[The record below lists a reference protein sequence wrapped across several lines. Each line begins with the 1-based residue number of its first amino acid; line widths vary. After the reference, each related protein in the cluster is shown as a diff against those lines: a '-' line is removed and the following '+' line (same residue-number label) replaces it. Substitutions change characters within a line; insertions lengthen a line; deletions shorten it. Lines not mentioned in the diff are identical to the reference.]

1 MGQEL
6 EYKYRL
12 PDQAE
17 YRKLCQALQ
26 ARFPGGWESVTMETD
41 CYDTRSRQLAQRRWT
56 LGIRNENG
64 ASVLC
69 LKIPGAGLARQEWE
83 VPEGVLPG
91 GLVALVRQGA
101 PESLLTLTGLR
112 PVCGARFVRL
122 RRMVP
127 LSGAA
132 VELALDR
139 GVLLGSTKE
148 LPFWE
153 LEAELK
159 SGDSQILDQWCQTLA
174 TKFSLTPEPAS
185 KFARAY
191 ALMGGNHA

>member
-12 PDQAE
+12 PGQAE
-17 YRKLCQALQ
+17 YQRLCQALQ
-26 ARFPGGWESVTMETD
+26 ARFPGGWERVTMESD
-41 CYDTRSRQLAQRRWT
+41 YYDTSSHLLAQRRWT
-56 LGIRNENG
+56 LRIRNENG

-69 LKIPGAGLARQEWE
+69 LKIPGGGLARQEWE
-83 VPEGVLPG
+83 VREGVLPG
-91 GLVALVRQGA
+91 GLVALVRRGA
-101 PESLLTLTGLR
+101 PEAILTLTGLR

-127 LSGAA
+127 LPEAT
-132 VELALDR
+132 VELSLDR
-139 GVLLGSTKE
+139 GVLLGSAKE

-159 SGDSQILDQWCQTLA
+159 SGSSQALDQWCQTLA
-174 TKFSLTPEPAS
+174 ADFSLAPEPAS

-191 ALMGGNHA
+191 ALMGGTHA